1 MIKTICM
8 KKKTKEKENKH
19 KNMIMTVNDETKK
32 THKKLCKKEKQHL
45 MNTDELLTN

>member
-8 KKKTKEKENKH
+8 KKKTKEKRNKH

-32 THKKLCKKEKQHL
+32 KHIKNYAKKK
-45 MNTDELLTN
+45 NNI

>member
-32 THKKLCKKEKQHL
+32 
-45 MNTDELLTN
+45 NTLKIMQKRKTTFNEY